1 MKVALTVA
9 LVLIATPAFAK
20 LSQKGDA
27 QVDLFATGPR
37 GLSIDGKTND
47 LAIADDGKKIVFTV
61 PLKNLTTGI
70 ALRDQHMREKYLQ
83 VEKYPDATLEIA
95 RVDLKFPVAG
105 KRADGEVKGTFTA
118 HGVSK
123 PVTVKYKAH
132 REKDGTLGAEGKFK
146 ININDHGI
154 DVPNYLGVTV
164 RPDMDLQVKFSA
176 SDE

>member
-1 MKVALTVA
+1 MKVALTAA
-9 LVLIATPAFAK
+9 LVLLATPAFAK
-20 LSQKGDA
+20 LAPKGDA
-27 QVDLFATGPR
+27 QVDFFATGPG
-37 GLSIDGKTND
+37 GLSIDGKTKD
-47 LAIADDGKKIVFTV
+47 LAIADDGKKVVFTV

-95 RVDLKFPVAG
+95 RDDLKFPVAG
-105 KRADGEVKGTFTA
+105 KRSDGEVKGTFTA

-146 ININDHGI
+146 INTKDHGI
-154 DVPNYLGVTV
+154 DVPSYLGVTV